1 MNVNNAVAGG
11 TWDSSLIAQAGLC
24 CQGGRGGDTWSSQ
37 HGWMEDRRGRD
48 RPTLHLRTGTYAG
61 VTDLWPVT
69 MSADIHPCPHC
80 LPGVLPSNNTD
91 RRELQKIVQRLQSI
105 GNVYWHD
112 TRLLARYFY
121 FIWRAAW
128 PTFRERK
135 YLYPTS
141 HYKYLTKPVWRG
153 RENST
158 QQGPPCTLNSGFPQT
173 NWANRK
179 PVLSPDQRGLHH
191 TELYCTGLW
200 SCCLTLAPALS
211 PTSVKLTLR
220 NISPTNTTM
229 ATTRVFFDMT
239 ADGAPVGKIIME
251 VS

>member
-1 MNVNNAVAGG
+1 
-11 TWDSSLIAQAGLC
+11 
-24 CQGGRGGDTWSSQ
+24 
-37 HGWMEDRRGRD
+37 MEDRRGRD

-141 HYKYLTKPVWRG
+141 HYKYLTQSRYGGVG
-153 RENST
+153 RTVHSKV
-158 QQGPPCTLNSGFPQT
+158 
-173 NWANRK
+173 R
-179 PVLSPDQRGLHH
+179 PVLSTLDFLRPTGQ
-191 TELYCTGLW
+191 TESRSYHQISGVCTTQ
-200 SCCLTLAPALS
+200 SSTVPACEAAASL
-211 PTSVKLTLR
+211 
-220 NISPTNTTM
+220 
-229 ATTRVFFDMT
+229 
-239 ADGAPVGKIIME
+239 
-251 VS
+251 

>member
-1 MNVNNAVAGG
+1 
-11 TWDSSLIAQAGLC
+11 
-24 CQGGRGGDTWSSQ
+24 
-37 HGWMEDRRGRD
+37 MEGRRGRD

-69 MSADIHPCPHC
+69 MSADIHPWPHC

-141 HYKYLTKPVWRG
+141 YYKYLTQSRYRG
-153 RENST
+153 VGRTVHSKV
-158 QQGPPCTLNSGFPQT
+158 
-173 NWANRK
+173 R
-179 PVLSPDQRGLHH
+179 PVLSTLDFLSIHGCLGLEILGLDSELVFFCHLCWSC
-191 TELYCTGLW
+191 TEL
-200 SCCLTLAPALS
+200 
-211 PTSVKLTLR
+211 
-220 NISPTNTTM
+220 
-229 ATTRVFFDMT
+229 VFGICDF
-239 ADGAPVGKIIME
+239 
-251 VS
+251 